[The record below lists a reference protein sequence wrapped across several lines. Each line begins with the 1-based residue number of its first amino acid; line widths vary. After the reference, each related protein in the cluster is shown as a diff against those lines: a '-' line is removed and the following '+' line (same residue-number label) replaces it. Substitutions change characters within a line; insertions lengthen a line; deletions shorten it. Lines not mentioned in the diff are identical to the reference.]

1 VDYAGGMKK
10 TPLVAWQRQYAHL
23 RQRLARVGYISQG
36 SVVDRSRLKTPRS
49 GYQWTRKLARKT
61 ITVAL
66 NREQFLVFRQAI
78 QNRRTVAKTLREM
91 EKLSRRILFATR
103 PDTHRRKKLD
113 PNALGLN

>member
-1 VDYAGGMKK
+1 MKQ
-10 TPLVAWQRQYAHL
+10 TPLVGWQRQYARL

-78 QNRRTVAKTLREM
+78 QNRRTVAQILGEM

-103 PDTHRRKKLD
+103 PDTHRRKKLA
-113 PNALGLN
+113 PRALGLN